1 MRPGPAQ
8 RAQRDLEHCRRPL
21 GQLLGGL
28 LGLRHAAGHQPGH
41 DLLHAVGRV
50 AGVDPRTLLR
60 ERRGRRRLRV
70 PGDDLRHRKRTVEIR
85 QQLRQLRRGHEVV
98 GEPAQQRV
106 AGRHRGGAQPQVG
119 AQLAGRAGQQPA
131 AADVRH
137 QADPGLRQ
145 GHHRTL
151 GDDPHRAV
159 GGDADAAAHGDA
171 VHHGHVRLRVA
182 GDQLV
187 EPVLVAEERA
197 RPGPAE
203 LGVVVEGPDV
213 AARAQAALPG
223 AGQHHHP
230 HGVVLGPR
238 VQRGPQVQHHAVR
251 QRVERPG
258 PVEHDP
264 PHPAVPPDQ
273 HLVAHRPHSRPSS
286 PTDPSDTVLV
296 VGDGAGRCDHGRPS
310 GAAVAESKG
319 AGWGRVRAP
328 GHGRRC

>member
-1 MRPGPAQ
+1 M
-8 RAQRDLEHCRRPL
+8 
-21 GQLLGGL
+21 
-28 LGLRHAAGHQPGH
+28 
-41 DLLHAVGRV
+41 
-50 AGVDPRTLLR
+50 
-60 ERRGRRRLRV
+60 
-70 PGDDLRHRKRTVEIR
+70 
-85 QQLRQLRRGHEVV
+85 
-98 GEPAQQRV
+98 
-106 AGRHRGGAQPQVG
+106 G
-119 AQLAGRAGQQPA
+119 AQLARRAGQQPA

-137 QADPGLRQ
+137 QADPGL
-145 GHHRTL
+145 GECHHRTL

-171 VHHGHVRLRVA
+171 VHHGHVGLRVA

-187 EPVLVAEERA
+187 QPVLVPEERP

-203 LGVVVEGPDV
+203 LGVVVEHPDV

-223 AGQHHHP
+223 AGQHHDP
-230 HGVVLGPR
+230 HRVVPGPR
-238 VQRGPQVQHHAVR
+238 VQRGPHVQHHAVR

-310 GAAVAESKG
+310 WAGLRRARGQGGGEYGHRGTDGAPDRGGGRPGDGARPAVAG
-319 AGWGRVRAP
+319 ADG
-328 GHGRRC
+328 GRRPPGAQGGVGGQRLHRGGGPPGR